1 MIHAFD
7 DNVAM
12 TVGVKGAIILN
23 HIAWWV
29 KRNEASNI
37 NFHDGHYWTFNSAD
51 SYAKIFPFWTGN
63 VVQKELRKLEN
74 DGYIKGGCYNKLP
87 MDRTKWYTL
96 SKKGQDLCGCIP
108 QDGGNDSAKQRNGF
122 SETKFST
129 IDHNKHTSIKH
140 SNTRVHAQE
149 CSPELAEALS
159 DFAEHRKKLHKP
171 MTEKAKELL
180 LRKLEKLGGTEQ
192 ERIAILNQSIEN
204 GWQGVFP
211 IGGEKKSYNRPTA
224 ADMADDVIKM
234 MGDRGYLNDGTGEEG
249 NSEDFSSMPSWF
261 PTEQS

>member
-7 DNVAM
+7 DNIAL

-37 NFHDGHYWTFNSAD
+37 NFHDGYYWTFNSAD
-51 SYAKIFPFWTGN
+51 SYAKILPFWTGN
-63 VVQKELRKLEN
+63 VIQKELRKLEN

-96 SKKGQDLCGCIP
+96 TKKGQDLCGCIP
-108 QDGGNDSAKQRNGF
+108 QEGGNDSAKQRNGF
-122 SETKFST
+122 SEKKFST

-149 CSPELAEALS
+149 CSPELSEALIA
-159 DFAEHRKKLHKP
+159 FEEHRKKLKKP
-171 MTEKAKELL
+171 MTDYAKKLL
-180 LRKLEKLGGTEQ
+180 LSKLQKMAHTEEQ
-192 ERIAILNQSIEN
+192 QIAILNQSIEN

-211 IGGEKKSYNRPTA
+211 LGGEKKGYNRPTA
-224 ADMADDVIKM
+224 ADMAEQAMELLRK
-234 MGDRGYLNDGTGEEG
+234 RGTDNDGTGTG
-249 NSEDFSSMPSWF
+249 NDDGNADSRPAWVSF
-261 PTEQS
+261 Q